1 MYPRWT
7 LFCAVLPALAVCSGP
22 DNCPLYESSFHGVS
36 PELES
41 LLCYNDYKSHVYC
54 HWREELSTQA
64 RTPLELWNWNPY
76 DNRDSLCEP
85 RGGPDTGP
93 SGPGGGPSSGPS
105 SPRGGPRGGPGG
117 GPGNGPSSAPSAG
130 PSGPGGPGPS
140 GPGGPGPSGPG
151 GPSLMRCR
159 FNTSLFAIAI
169 NHTFFFKTTPATSC
183 SSVRRLNLSQI
194 RCWYE
199 ARVRAMGAPGQ
210 IWSEWSPLVVW
221 KTPEARGQTPRMQ
234 CVLDGKEKVTCSWE
248 LRTELAHFITYQLA
262 CRHSHT
268 HATSKSCCV
277 DLEVTQVSRHSEAL
291 LRYSCSLTSSD
302 PQHLELELIP
312 TRNVK
317 SFKSH
322 QHIRPNPPTAVRV
335 VEEAGNW
342 VVKWEKPDPH
352 LRLQY
357 QVHYWSPLD
366 QEDTHRK
373 KVPEG
378 FTFLTITG
386 ASLGPSRRYK
396 VQVRALLA
404 PGETDSY
411 TGLASEWSPPRSETS
426 WSPETL
432 LYVSLTLLAALLF
445 LGLFFSIQACRR
457 SLVAWLKSSP
467 SPDKSKLFLENKNLS
482 CSHVL
487 LQKETFC
494 RVNQLD
500 SFSSCSYSEAPLN
513 KQRCWETSSF
523 SVDEGCLDCDHLT
536 SCNHGD
542 QIVCPNTSA
551 ISFNGPYIFCKGPSE
566 PAQASVDD
574 DQQEVRDAPP
584 DPGPPAALPEAFSL
598 TASCCRGDY
607 VFLPGPGLTPEEL
620 RAHHSIDRTE
630 VEGSRRDGQDKDQ
643 SLQQCD
649 YVSLQ
654 AGALQVGGTNC
665 Y

>member
-117 GPGNGPSSAPSAG
+117 GPG
-130 PSGPGGPGPS
+130 
-140 GPGGPGPSGPG
+140 
-151 GPSLMRCR
+151 
-159 FNTSLFAIAI
+159 
-169 NHTFFFKTTPATSC
+169 
-183 SSVRRLNLSQI
+183 
-194 RCWYE
+194 CWYE

-322 QHIRPNPPTAVRV
+322 QHIRPNQPTAVRV

-366 QEDTHRK
+366 QVGPLDQEDTHRK
-373 KVPEG
+373 KVPE
-378 FTFLTITG
+378 
-386 ASLGPSRRYK
+386 
-396 VQVRALLA
+396 
-404 PGETDSY
+404 
-411 TGLASEWSPPRSETS
+411 ETS

>member
-1 MYPRWT
+1 
-7 LFCAVLPALAVCSGP
+7 
-22 DNCPLYESSFHGVS
+22 
-36 PELES
+36 
-41 LLCYNDYKSHVYC
+41 
-54 HWREELSTQA
+54 
-64 RTPLELWNWNPY
+64 
-76 DNRDSLCEP
+76 
-85 RGGPDTGP
+85 
-93 SGPGGGPSSGPS
+93 
-105 SPRGGPRGGPGG
+105 
-117 GPGNGPSSAPSAG
+117 
-130 PSGPGGPGPS
+130 
-140 GPGGPGPSGPG
+140 
-151 GPSLMRCR
+151 MRCR

-194 RCWYE
+194 LSVRPPVDLSASEGGDQLVRWSSPYPASSPLSLNLTYQLSYRREGQDTWENETLTETQVKLTLPPGCWYE

-411 TGLASEWSPPRSETS
+411 TGLASEWSPPKEWSSHAETS